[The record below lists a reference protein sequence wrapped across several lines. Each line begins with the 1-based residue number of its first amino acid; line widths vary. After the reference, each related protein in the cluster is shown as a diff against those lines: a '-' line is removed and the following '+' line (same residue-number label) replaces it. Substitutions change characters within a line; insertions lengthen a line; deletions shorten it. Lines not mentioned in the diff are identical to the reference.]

1 MQLLAEF
8 DLDLFPP
15 TANLLQRSSRSGIR
29 YDTTAYKVFKAQFSA
44 LVGESLKELKA
55 HEGKALCLA
64 VVYRWSGWFTKTG
77 AIRKQFDASNRF
89 KALEDAIFKAIGM
102 DDAYNVMPLMQKTWP
117 EPGRDRYIECR
128 IYDTQG
134 VGLWELLDNPPA

>member
-15 TANLLQRSSRSGIR
+15 TANHIQQSTRSGRR
-29 YDTTAYKVFKAQFSA
+29 YDTTAYKVFKAQFTA
-44 LVGESLKELKA
+44 LVGDRLKPLKA
-55 HEGKALCLA
+55 YEGKALCLA

-89 KALEDAIFKAIGM
+89 KAMEDAIFKAICIH
-102 DDAYNVMPLMQKTWP
+102 DAYNVLPLMQKAWP

-128 IYDTQG
+128 IFDTQG
-134 VGLWELLDNPPA
+134 LGLWELLKNNH